1 MDGQVRARGSLSVGR
16 LADVVA
22 DVVVQVM
29 GLTKSYR
36 SITVVDDVAL
46 EVRRGEVLGILG
58 ANGAGKTTS
67 VECMQGL
74 RVPDAG
80 TVRVCGLD
88 PLRERSQLMGRIG
101 SQLQQAALPDRLRV
115 EEAIRFFAGPR
126 SDPLDVVLETWGLTS
141 RRRAAFASLSGGQ
154 QQRLF
159 VALALLNRPE
169 VVFLDE
175 LTQGLDP
182 HARRVVW
189 QLIERLRTD
198 GTTIVLV
205 THFLDE
211 AEALCD
217 RVAVMRA
224 GRIVADDTPAALV
237 AQHGTAAVIR
247 FTSPPEL
254 GDDQLQ
260 SLPGLS
266 EFKRLDGMVELQ
278 GERELIAHAGAAL
291 VRCGTVP
298 PDLHVTQPSLEDVL
312 LPMIGDAE

>member
-1 MDGQVRARGSLSVGR
+1 M
-16 LADVVA
+16 VA
-22 DVVVQVM
+22 EVVVHVE
-29 GLTKSYR
+29 GLTKRYGST
-36 SITVVDDVAL
+36 TVVDGVSL
-46 EVRRGEVLGILG
+46 EVRQGEVLGILG

-74 RVPDAG
+74 RIPDG
-80 TVRVCGLD
+80 GIVRVCGLD
-88 PLRERSQLMGRIG
+88 PLRERSQLTSRIG

-126 SDPLDVVLETWGLTS
+126 SEPIDTILATWGLAS
-141 RRRAAFASLSGGQ
+141 HRRSAFASLSGGQ

-159 VALALLNRPE
+159 VALALINRPD

-189 QLIERLRTD
+189 QLIGRLRAD

-211 AEALCD
+211 AEVLCD

-237 AQHGTAAVIR
+237 AGLGTPAIIR
-247 FTSPPEL
+247 FTCPAGLEEARL
-254 GDDQLQ
+254 R

-266 EFKRLDGMVELQ
+266 SFERDADVVVLRGD
-278 GERELIAHAGAAL
+278 RELIAYAGAVL
-291 VRCGTVP
+291 VEFGSVP
-298 PDLHVTQPSLEDVL
+298 SDLQVTQPTLADVL
-312 LPMIGDAE
+312 LPIIGDDE

>member
-1 MDGQVRARGSLSVGR
+1 
-16 LADVVA
+16 
-22 DVVVQVM
+22 
-29 GLTKSYR
+29 
-36 SITVVDDVAL
+36 
-46 EVRRGEVLGILG
+46 VLGILG

-88 PLRERSQLMGRIG
+88 PLRQHAQLTSRIG
-101 SQLQQAALPDRLRV
+101 SQLQQSALPDRLRV
-115 EEAIRFFAGPR
+115 EEAIRFFAGSQ
-126 SDPLDVVLETWGLTS
+126 SDPIDTILETWGLTKQ
-141 RRRAAFASLSGGQ
+141 RRTAFAALSGGQ

-159 VALALLNRPE
+159 VALALINRPE

-189 QLIERLRTD
+189 QLIDQLRSD

-217 RVAVMRA
+217 RVAVMRT

-237 AQHGTAAVIR
+237 AAHGTEAIVR
-247 FTSPPEL
+247 FTCPVGLDESRL
-254 GDDQLQ
+254 RA
-260 SLPGLS
+260 LPGLTGI
-266 EFKRLDGMVELQ
+266 EWQGDNIELR
-278 GERELIAHAGAAL
+278 GERELIAHAGALL
-291 VRCGTVP
+291 VDVGTVP
-298 PDLHVTQPSLEDVL
+298 TDLEVTQPTLADVL
-312 LPMIGDAE
+312 LPMIGDDE